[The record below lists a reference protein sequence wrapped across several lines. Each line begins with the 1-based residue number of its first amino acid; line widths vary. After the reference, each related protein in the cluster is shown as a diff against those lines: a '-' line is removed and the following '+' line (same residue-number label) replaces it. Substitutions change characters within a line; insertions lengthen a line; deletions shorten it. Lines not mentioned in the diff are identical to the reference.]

1 MCSTQSQ
8 LFPWEEFQA
17 QDNMGF
23 FSPCFMEQPASGLIP
38 ASCFHWN

>member
-1 MCSTQSQ
+1 MYINMCSTQSQ

-23 FSPCFMEQPASGLIP
+23 SFRPASRNNQLLV
-38 ASCFHWN
+38 